1 MPTFVMSPCRTG
13 HSHQGRFGGSRSR
26 GFTLVELLV
35 VIGIIALLIS
45 ILLPSLG
52 KARQAATRTACL
64 ANTKQIMFAFNLYA
78 NANKDYLPFSA
89 PNNLSRNE
97 DWVWWQ
103 NSATR
108 IANLGDGGIGP
119 YLDLKPTNYKVLVC
133 PADDVSYRVRVPTG
147 GKYPFSYSIN
157 GYMSSNATVPQ
168 VNNLIYKFGRII
180 RPTEKVFLFEED
192 ERTIDDG
199 YGTIY
204 TAPASG
210 GANLL
215 AIRHDS
221 NKRKASDLPT
231 TANPVPNSD
240 GKGCVGFCD
249 GHSDFV
255 ARSYAHS
262 KKHTVPDEEGP
273 GWSGLVDLFPNSP

>member
-1 MPTFVMSPCRTG
+1 MPSQSDSISSLPR
-13 HSHQGRFGGSRSR
+13 HRQRA
-26 GFTLVELLV
+26 FTLVELLV

-52 KARQAATRTACL
+52 KARQSATRTACL
-64 ANTKQIMFAFNLYA
+64 ANTKQIMFAFNLYV
-78 NANKDYLPFSA
+78 NANKGYLPFTA
-89 PNNLSRNE
+89 PNNVTSYE

-103 NSATR
+103 NTATR
-108 IANLGDGGIGP
+108 FAVIQDGGIAQ
-119 YLDLKPTNYKVLVC
+119 YLDLKSTNTKVMIC
-133 PADDVSYRVRVPTG
+133 PADDVTYRARTPTG
-147 GKYPFSYSIN
+147 GKYPFSYTLN
-157 GYMSSNATVPQ
+157 GYMASNAAAAKATT
-168 VNNLIYKFGRII
+168 LIYKLDRVV

-199 YGTIY
+199 YATIY
-204 TAPASG
+204 TPPGGA

-215 AIRHDS
+215 AIRHDPT
-221 NKRKASDLPT
+221 KRKANDMPSTSD
-231 TANPVPNSD
+231 PVPNSD

-262 KKHTVPDEEGP
+262 KKHTVPDEEGASWAP
-273 GWSGLVDLFPNSP
+273 LVDLFPNSP